1 MRTILLAPFLVL
13 LSLGLRANEPAALPF
28 IFGQAF
34 HILPQTHN
42 NESGYFSLCEGLDGK
57 LFVGTA
63 KYGVN
68 SYLVELDPGTGEQ
81 RVVIDTHKLCGYT
94 GTGYA
99 AQAKIHTRNFVAP
112 SGTIY
117 VASKQGYPEKDENL
131 WSYPGGFLMS
141 YDPRTDAAQSYGM
154 VPYHGCG
161 VIDVAA
167 DESRGLIYY
176 VTCQDD
182 DNRDHLWGV
191 YDTRKK
197 QHRLLGPHAI
207 LYGSTLL
214 DEKGKAY
221 IITSD
226 YKLASYDPDA
236 DKLTVRDILL
246 DGKPFDPAPG
256 VIIHQRL
263 TNWAMAPDGKSA
275 YLLML
280 TNPTLYRINLA
291 GGGKTTTAAD
301 LGKFL
306 TTEKST
312 SAYSLVMHP
321 DGNIYTLLVTP
332 DPAGKAKGN
341 LNVLARYEP
350 ATKTMR
356 ALGAAAIRNTD
367 YFDFSPRPDGTPKP
381 WSHGVETLADGTLVP
396 AVVNQGLIAGRD
408 GTLYALLLYPFA
420 VLKIDDYRVPPATA
434 TPAKLW
440 LDASLA
446 VCDRAEKQLPEITRI
461 AEEVAK
467 RYEAGGRLDV
477 ILNTNNGW
485 PGQGPQAELTGRS
498 GGIIDLGARYVP
510 DREKPGRTPDEA
522 ANDVII
528 IGWQRAPTPGD
539 IERIKL
545 YQGRGAKVLG
555 FGPKGLPALAECEK
569 LCDYWIDTG
578 FGADDRALT
587 LDGDLRAGRANT
599 LANLVNGW
607 TFTAEFVGALTRRG
621 KMPPM
626 WKAML
631 YQNDWEPWFKQYGGK
646 ARFHEDIYVPPL
658 ARCELGNRF
667 LNQIRWHLRKFENT
681 QLGEVQKAAGLIADE
696 HAKGKKTVVT
706 IAGHCMFDT
715 VGKYE
720 DAAWAQGI
728 SFHGWVPY
736 ETRNYLAQI
745 PRDSLVL
752 VLSYCGLSKGAW
764 SAMMGAGQK
773 RMLLVTSENDAKE
786 YPEFDGPKD
795 ESLAIID
802 MGHAYGDACTRIDG
816 YPLLVF
822 PPSGIMQAVAYGAV
836 DVEVQAKIAKEQPKE
851 AK

>member
-1 MRTILLAPFLVL
+1 MRRLLIAVSLLLLTI
-13 LSLGLRANEPAALPF
+13 GLWADEPAVWPF
-28 IFGQAF
+28 ISGQAF

-42 NESGYFSLCEGLDGK
+42 HESGYFSLCEGLDGK

-68 SYLVELDPGTGEQ
+68 SYLVELDPATGKQ
-81 RVVIDTHKLCGYT
+81 RIVIDTHKLCGYT
-94 GTGYA
+94 GTGFA

-112 SGTIY
+112 SGKIY
-117 VASKQGYPEKDENL
+117 VGTKQGYPEGDENPN
-131 WSYPGGFLMS
+131 SYPGGFLMS
-141 YDPRTDAAQSYGM
+141 YDPRTDTAQSYGM
-154 VPYHGCG
+154 VPYHGYG

-176 VTCQDD
+176 VACQDD
-182 DNRDHLWGV
+182 DHRDHLWGV

-197 QHRLLGPHAI
+197 QYRLLGPHTT

-214 DEKGKAY
+214 DKQGRAY
-221 IITSD
+221 VITSD
-226 YKLASYDPDA
+226 YKLACYNPDG
-236 DKLTVRDILL
+236 DQLTIRDILL

-263 TNWAMAPDGKSA
+263 TNWVMSPDGNSA

-280 TNPTLYRINLA
+280 TNPTLYRITLA
-291 GGGKTTTAAD
+291 GGGKSTTAAD
-301 LGKFL
+301 LGKML
-306 TTEKST
+306 ATEKST

-321 DGNIYTLLVTP
+321 DGNVYSLLVTP
-332 DPAGKAKGN
+332 DPAGKAKGT
-341 LNVLARYEP
+341 LNVLVRYEP
-350 ATKTMR
+350 GTKTMR
-356 ALGAAAIRNTD
+356 TLGALAIRNKD
-367 YFDFSPRPDGTPKP
+367 YFDFTPQPDGTPKP
-381 WSHGVETLADGTLVP
+381 WSNGVETLADGTLAP
-396 AVVNQGLIAGRD
+396 TAVNQGLIAGRD
-408 GTLYALLLYPFA
+408 GTLYALLISPFA
-420 VLKIDDYRVPPATA
+420 VLKIDDYRVPTPVA
-434 TPAKLW
+434 TPAQLW

-446 VCDRAEKQLPEITRI
+446 TCDRTEKQLPEITRI

-477 ILNTNNGW
+477 ILNSNNGW

-510 DREKPGRTPDEA
+510 DGELAGRTPEQIR
-522 ANDVII
+522 NDVII

-539 IERIKL
+539 VERIKL
-545 YQGRGAKVLG
+545 YQGRGAKILG
-555 FGPKGLPALAECEK
+555 FGPKGLPTLAECEK

-578 FGADDRALT
+578 LGADDRVLT
-587 LDGDLRAGRANT
+587 LDDGLRAGHGNS
-599 LANLVNGW
+599 LANLINGW
-607 TFTAEFVGALTRRG
+607 TFTAEFIGALTRHG

-631 YQNDWEPWFKQYGGK
+631 YQNDWEPWYLKYGGK
-646 ARFHEDIYVPPL
+646 VRFHEDLYVPPL
-658 ARCELGNRF
+658 AQGELGTRF

-681 QLGEVQKAAGLIADE
+681 QLGEVQKAAGIIADE

-706 IAGHCMFDT
+706 VAGHCMFDT
-715 VGKYE
+715 VGQYE
-720 DAAWAQGI
+720 DAAWAQEV

-736 ETRNYLAQI
+736 ETRAYLAQA

-752 VLSYCGLSKGAW
+752 VLSYCGFSKGAW
-764 SAMMGAGQK
+764 GAMMGNGQK
-773 RMLLVTSENDAKE
+773 RILLVTSENDAKE
-786 YPEFDGPKD
+786 FPEFDGPKD
-795 ESLAIID
+795 ECLAIID

-836 DVEVQAKIAKEQPKE
+836 DVEVQAKIKAADQPKP
-851 AK
+851 